1 MSTPASPSPRLLP
14 VDALRGLIMVI
25 MALDHASA
33 FVARQHASEF
43 WAGAWTRYDSAA
55 PFLTRFVTHLCA
67 PGFFFLMGAGLALFA
82 AARAAAGWP
91 WPRISR
97 TVFVRGALL
106 LAVSQFLEVPAFLV
120 GVMSSAVGPPT
131 GAQELPPGMGSAP
144 LYVLW
149 PVLSALAA
157 VLIFSAWLLRLPGV
171 VWAGICAGALAV
183 TAFLIPGPESAGA
196 PVSLAAT
203 LLLIPG
209 QTGHVFVL
217 YPVVPW
223 WGITAAGVLFGRWL
237 HRSRARCLRAA
248 PWIGAALLLAALAF
262 RAAGGPGNLR
272 LPRDAR
278 WIEFLNF
285 IKYPPAL
292 VFSLFMVG
300 GNLALLGLLDRLPG
314 DRAKRVLAVFG
325 QAPLFFY
332 LAHLWLY
339 ALLGA
344 AFFRQGVSLPAMYLV
359 WLASLTPLYAGCR
372 WYGGF
377 KAAQPPESVW
387 RLF

>member
-1 MSTPASPSPRLLP
+1 
-14 VDALRGLIMVI
+14 MVL

-33 FVARQHASEF
+33 FVARQHSSEF
-43 WAGAWTRYDSAA
+43 WSGAWTRYESAA

-82 AARAAAGWP
+82 ADRAAAGWS

-97 TVFVRGALL
+97 TVLARGALL
-106 LAVSQFLEVPAFLV
+106 LVVSQFLEVPAFVV
-120 GVMSSAVGPPT
+120 GAFSGSGSPPP
-131 GAQELPPGMGSAP
+131 GAQDLPPGMGAAP
-144 LYVLW
+144 LYFLW

-157 VLIFSAWLLRLPGV
+157 ALILSAALLRLPGV
-171 VWAGICAGALAV
+171 VWAGIGAGALA
-183 TAFLIPGPESAGA
+183 AGALLIPSPELAHA
-196 PVSLAAT
+196 PVSLAAA
-203 LLLIPG
+203 LLLVPG

-217 YPVVPW
+217 YPIVPW
-223 WGITAAGVLFGRWL
+223 WGVTAAGVLFGRWL
-237 HRSRARCLRAA
+237 HRDRANCLRAT
-248 PWIGAALLLAALAF
+248 PWMGAGLLLAALAL

-272 LPRDAR
+272 LPRDAS

-292 VFSLFMVG
+292 VFTLFMVG
-300 GNLALLGLLDRLPG
+300 GNLALLGLLARLPG
-314 DRAKRVLAVFG
+314 DRGQRVLAAFG

-344 AFFRQGVSLPAMYLV
+344 AFFRRGVSLPALYPV
-359 WLASLTPLYAGCR
+359 WLASLAPLYAGCR
-372 WYGGF
+372 WYGRF
-377 KAAQPPESVW
+377 KAAKPPESVW

>member
-1 MSTPASPSPRLLP
+1 MTAHAAPARRLLP

-33 FVARQHASEF
+33 FVARQHSSEF
-43 WAGAWTRYDSAA
+43 WGGVWTRYESAA
-55 PFLTRFVTHLCA
+55 AFLTRFVTHLCA

-82 AARAAAGWP
+82 AARAEAGWP
-91 WPRISR
+91 WLRISR
-97 TVFVRGALL
+97 TVLLRGALL
-106 LAVSQFLEVPAFLV
+106 LVVSQFLEVPAFLV
-120 GVMSSAVGPPT
+120 GVMS
-131 GAQELPPGMGSAP
+131 GAGGAPGSGRDLPPGMGSAP
-144 LYVLW
+144 PYVLW

-157 VLIFSAWLLRLPGV
+157 ALILSAYLLRLPGV
-171 VWAGICAGALAV
+171 GWAGICAGALAAA
-183 TAFLIPGPESAGA
+183 TFLIPSPELADA

-203 LLLIPG
+203 LLLVPG

-217 YPVVPW
+217 YPILPW

-237 HRSRARCLRAA
+237 HRDRVGCLRASL
-248 PWIGAALLLAALAF
+248 WIGAGLLLAA
-262 RAAGGPGNLR
+262 GGAGNLR
-272 LPRDAR
+272 LPRDTS

-292 VFSLFMVG
+292 VFTLFMVG
-300 GNLALLGLLDRLPG
+300 GNLALLGLLARFPG
-314 DRAKRVLAVFG
+314 NRAQRFLAVFG
-325 QAPLFFY
+325 QTPLFFY

-344 AFFRQGVSLPAMYLV
+344 VFFRHGVSLPAMYSV
-359 WLASLTPLYAGCR
+359 WLASLAPLYAGCR
-372 WYGGF
+372 WYGRF
-377 KAAQPPESVW
+377 KAAKPLESVW